1 MKKQLSLYVHFPF
14 CEHKCNYC
22 DFYSIIDF
30 TNQENYTKYLVN
42 EIIYYSK
49 LLNNEYQ
56 IKTIFFGG
64 GTPTALP
71 LELFEKICS
80 AIFDN
85 FDIDLGY
92 EWTLEANPNSLVH
105 NLKYYN
111 DLGINRLSI
120 GVQSFSDRD
129 LKFLTRIHNSKEAIN
144 TIHKAYNLGFE
155 NINIDLIFNL
165 PTHNIRTIKK
175 NLEIATNLPIKHISY
190 YSLILENGTQLYYQ
204 VLNNQIKLK
213 SEANDLKYYRFIIDF
228 LSEKGFNQYEVSN
241 FAKEGYKCRH
251 NLTYWHYDE
260 YLGLGP
266 SAHSF
271 IKNKRWWN
279 YRNIR
284 YYIQNIQKYS
294 NAVKSSEI
302 LSTEQMLDEFLMLS
316 FRSDGL
322 NLNKLP
328 EINGLNEKITNIKPK
343 LNNFLKNNLMKFEN
357 NIYKLT
363 SDGYAVAD
371 KIIEILL

>member
-1 MKKQLSLYVHFPF
+1 LKKQLSLYVHFPF

-105 NLKYYN
+105 NLKYYK

-144 TIHKAYNLGFE
+144 IIHKAYNLGFK

-175 NLEIATNLPIKHISY
+175 NLEIVTSLPIKHISY

-213 SEANDLKYYRFIIDF
+213 SDANDLKYYRFIIDF

-241 FAKEGYKCRH
+241 FAKEGYECRH

-284 YYIQNIQKYS
+284 YYIENIQKYG

>member
-1 MKKQLSLYVHFPF
+1 
-14 CEHKCNYC
+14 
-22 DFYSIIDF
+22 
-30 TNQENYTKYLVN
+30 
-42 EIIYYSK
+42 
-49 LLNNEYQ
+49 LNNEYQ